1 MSIRK
6 SPARSIAG
14 FFIAVTAMLVVIQF
28 LTGAGSA
35 AAQVSPATGF
45 GMEVQLSGD
54 EKLDIIRFMQ
64 ARLVQPDVDA
74 RYLVRDARVLLPSSG
89 ENVGVFAYLVTLQ
102 IEVPDN
108 RAYDLND
115 LYSVGGYYLVFVER
129 AGDTL
134 VVIDEL
140 DLTPDTLANRL
151 NIIPTPPPEIIA
163 DEEGLDFFDAVFD
176 ASDPDLVDWR
186 NELLDCRVPRWEWQD
201 ITGDGML
208 DCVLD
213 IEGFAFQPTSY
224 YTVLVTGI
232 DGFIE
237 AFSAWGNDTDYSEV
251 EIDGRNVVRADYYA
265 ISATG
270 DYLPKWR
277 DFFGWNGIRFV
288 VANLSCAGEYTDLI
302 PALEELAMAAEIEE
316 TAEESRWE
324 GLTRYEINLTR
335 WTNGT
340 ETPSEF
346 YFNLARI
353 AEYQLNY
360 GQANVWWETLKDY
373 LDGEYDSQERADA
386 RGFAGA
392 VRESIPAY
400 EEWRDELYAAA
411 EAALQADD
419 FS

>member
-1 MSIRK
+1 M
-6 SPARSIAG
+6 AALL
-14 FFIAVTAMLVVIQF
+14 AIQ
-28 LTGAGSA
+28 LLPGVESA
-35 AAQVSPATGF
+35 SAQVSPGTGF
-45 GMEVQLSGD
+45 GFEVPLSGD
-54 EKLDIIRFMQ
+54 EKLDVIRFMQ
-64 ARLVQPDVDA
+64 ARLVQPEQDA
-74 RYLVRDARVLLPSSG
+74 RYLVRDAKVLLPSSG
-89 ENVGVFAYLVTLQ
+89 ENVGIFAYLVTLQ
-102 IEVPDN
+102 TEVPDN

-115 LYSVGGYYLVFVER
+115 LYSIGGYYLIFVER
-129 AGDTL
+129 AGDAL
-134 VVIDEL
+134 LIIDEL
-140 DLTPDTLANRL
+140 DLTPDTLAARL
-151 NIIPTPPPEIIA
+151 NVISTPPPEIIS
-163 DEEGLDFFDAVFD
+163 DEDGLDFSDAVFD

-186 NELLDCRVPRWEWQD
+186 NGLLACSVPRWEWRD
-201 ITGDGML
+201 IAGDGML

-213 IEGFAFQPTSY
+213 IEGFEFQPTSY
-224 YTVLVTGI
+224 YKVLVTGI

-237 AFSAWGNDTDYSEV
+237 AFSAWSYDTDYTEV
-251 EIDGRNVVRADYYA
+251 EIDGRRVIRADYYA

-277 DFFGWNGIRFV
+277 DFFGWNGMRFV
-288 VANLSCAGEYTDLI
+288 VANLSCAGEYYDLI

-316 TAEESRWE
+316 TAENSGWE

-335 WTNGT
+335 WANGV

-360 GQANVWWETLKDY
+360 GQANIWWQKLKDY
-373 LDGEYDSQERADA
+373 LDAEYDSQERADA
-386 RGFAGA
+386 IRFATV

-411 EAALQADD
+411 EAALQADV